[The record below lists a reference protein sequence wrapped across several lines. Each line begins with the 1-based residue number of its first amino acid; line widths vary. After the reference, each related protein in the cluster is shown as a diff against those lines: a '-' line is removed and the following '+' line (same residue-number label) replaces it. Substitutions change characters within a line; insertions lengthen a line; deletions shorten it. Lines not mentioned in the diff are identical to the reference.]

1 MNKAQTLPFNYV
13 SEKPGNGLSFEMVK
27 IEGGPFDMGSDEYDS
42 QKPIHKVTVPDFYLG
57 KYPVT
62 NAEFARFLNDYQ
74 SYKVK
79 NGKYAGERIIEEQRW
94 GMQLDNGQWKPAP
107 GFEDHPIIYVTW
119 YGAVTYCQWLSQES
133 GHIYRLPS
141 EAEWE
146 YAARGGKYS
155 QSFKYA
161 GGNQLKEVGW
171 YDQNS
176 HSETKPV
183 GLKQPNELG
192 LYDMSGNVW
201 EWCADHWH
209 DNYKDAPQDGSA
221 WEEGGDKDLRVLRGG
236 SWNFDD
242 INCRVSFRNGLGA
255 VYRNL
260 DFGFRVSRY

>member
-1 MNKAQTLPFNYV
+1 MHQAQPTPFPYETV
-13 SEKPGNGLSFEMVK
+13 ELSNGLRFELVK
-27 IEGGPFDMGSDEYDS
+27 IEKGTLILEDARKINISE
-42 QKPIHKVTVPDFYLG
+42 FYLG

-62 NAEFARFLNDYQ
+62 VKEYLTFVKATGNHYPDWMEEGSDYNIHTGTDDYYKKMENALTHDQ
-74 SYKVK
+74 
-79 NGKYAGERIIEEQRW
+79 
-94 GMQLDNGQWKPAP
+94 
-107 GFEDHPIIYVTW
+107 HPIVGVNW
-119 YGAVTYCQWLSQES
+119 HNAVAYCEWLSQETGQS
-133 GHIYRLPS
+133 FQLPS
-141 EAEWE
+141 ETQWE

-155 QSFKYA
+155 QGFKYA

-171 YDQNS
+171 YGQNS
-176 HSETKPV
+176 HGETKPV